1 MGNKKKMVAVLAL
14 IPLFLMVAGGL
25 AVSHWDDEVQVTGS
39 VALGTFNIQMSLE
52 DYWDS
57 EYELDVGHVQATLVD
72 MDDGD
77 DTDGGVNDALAIS
90 ISNVYP
96 GYYACVEFNV
106 DNVGSIPAVLSN
118 LFSTNFVT
126 SFDWDTYKQYFAFN
140 ITYDDDGTP
149 VMIMHLDEDGNLIT
163 DYDFETDPLGLAT
176 LDAGESEYFT
186 LCFGLEAEPV
196 NAPEDLMGQTLSVEL
211 VMEWIQAVP

>member
-52 DYWDS
+52 DYWDN
-57 EYELDVGHVQATLVD
+57 EYYLDVGQVQASLVD

-77 DTDGGVNDALAIS
+77 DTDGGVNDALS
-90 ISNVYP
+90 IQVSNVYP
-96 GYYACVEFNV
+96 GYEICVEFNV
-106 DNVGSIPAVLSN
+106 DNVGSIPANLSN

-126 SFDWDTYKQYFAFN
+126 SFDWDTYKQYFQFN
-140 ITYDDDGTP
+140 ITYMTDDGD
-149 VMIMHLDEDGNLIT
+149 VLIMHLDEDGNLIM
-163 DYDFETDPLGLAT
+163 DYDFETDPLGLTT
-176 LDAGESEYFT
+176 LDAGESEYFI

-196 NAPEDLMGQTLSVEL
+196 NAPEDLMGQTLSIEL